1 MPRERTKLTS
11 STTQL
16 GGVAVILPVNVA
28 AADAC
33 FFGRAGCQLRA
44 GGPVPMTDIWEAGE
58 VWRSHQMGMRCRC
71 GVLAMI
77 WGTELTPSCQKPTVC
92 VTRHNRGATRA
103 KSARQEPSQGH
114 LPCSCRAD
122 YTGLLCS
129 RSLGLQ
135 SRRDGARGLGSSLG
149 FQRFGNVENRY
160 GLSGL
165 RIFDTKKYGGTKLG
179 VFFRKTRYIGLDPL
193 LEVQIPKKHVD

>member
-1 MPRERTKLTS
+1 MYLDGRRRNRPGEPESKHEAKTKGDVRWDEGHVPRERTKLTS

-77 WGTELTPSCQKPTVC
+77 WGTELTPSCQKPMVC
-92 VTRHNRGATRA
+92 VTRYNRGATRA

-129 RSLGLQ
+129 RSLLTAEP
-135 SRRDGARGLGSSLG
+135 SRRCT
-149 FQRFGNVENRY
+149 
-160 GLSGL
+160 
-165 RIFDTKKYGGTKLG
+165 RIGIIVG
-179 VFFRKTRYIGLDPL
+179 VSAIWER
-193 LEVQIPKKHVD
+193 